1 MITPSPIV
9 TKRLNLR
16 PAYDGDAE
24 SLFFNYCSDIESSRF
39 LTRKP
44 HTNIEQT
51 SQFLTKWCDIAWKE
65 SLPEFAWVISLKNS
79 REAIGV
85 FLVTLK
91 ERNAEIHYGIS
102 RKFECQG
109 LITEAGLAVVE
120 WLQIQSDVTEI
131 STVCDIDN
139 HGSIRV
145 LEKLGFENLGL
156 LKEWLHL
163 PAFGQK
169 ARDCYRY
176 LKK

>member
-1 MITPSPIV
+1 MTPSPIV

-16 PAYDGDAE
+16 PASDGDAE
-24 SLFFNYCSDIESSRF
+24 SLFYNYCSDIESSRF
-39 LTRKP
+39 LTRQP
-44 HTNIEQT
+44 HSNIEQT
-51 SQFLTKWCDIAWKE
+51 LQFLTKWCDIAWKE
-65 SLPEFAWVISLKNS
+65 SLPEFAWVISLRKN

-91 ERNAEIHYGIS
+91 ERNAQIHYGIS
-102 RKFECQG
+102 RRFECQG

-120 WLQIQSDVTEI
+120 WLQIQSDVKEI
-131 STVCDIDN
+131 STVCDLDN

-145 LEKLGFENLGL
+145 LEKLGFENQGI
-156 LKEWLHL
+156 LKEGLHL
-163 PAFGQK
+163 PAFGHK